1 MASYNPND
9 CLQGHIQDQF
19 AYEAF
24 FNNEVCNKPLST
36 NQTLEL
42 PEINADFDFLAPSIP
57 EIISATRPTPVGTG
71 TTCHAIPTWG
81 LPTSQRPTHPRR
93 SRSAKT
99 IEKTNP
105 YVCEWPN
112 CPRREPFSTKGSLKR
127 HRKTQHLDG
136 PILKCPKGCDKLFR
150 RKDNLDQHLRSGIPW
165 KV

>member
-24 FNNEVCNKPLST
+24 FNNEVCNKVGTYGECDINLDTTLDPFFKSFQPLST

-99 IEKTNP
+99 M
-105 YVCEWPN
+105 
-112 CPRREPFSTKGSLKR
+112 
-127 HRKTQHLDG
+127 
-136 PILKCPKGCDKLFR
+136 
-150 RKDNLDQHLRSGIPW
+150 
-165 KV
+165 